1 MSNSSLSFFPAA
13 SYILSNC
20 LWAFLENSNLKQV
33 SFTPLSTKSGLGAN
47 SEEVNIETVFV
58 FKVNEVV
65 IVGYR
70 KRIGARAAGPDVP
83 EVLLLSAVS
92 L

>member
-1 MSNSSLSFFPAA
+1 MGN
-13 SYILSNC
+13 N
-20 LWAFLENSNLKQV
+20 
-33 SFTPLSTKSGLGAN
+33 LGAN